1 MTVEEA
7 LLLLR
12 DLHLGRHT
20 TDEPVVLKQVEDAL
34 NKAAKAKSAF

>member
-12 DLHLGRHT
+12 DLHLGRRT
-20 TDEPVVLKQVEDAL
+20 ADEGVVLKQVEDAL
-34 NKAAKAKSAF
+34 NKPAKAKSAF

>member
-7 LLLLR
+7 LPLLR